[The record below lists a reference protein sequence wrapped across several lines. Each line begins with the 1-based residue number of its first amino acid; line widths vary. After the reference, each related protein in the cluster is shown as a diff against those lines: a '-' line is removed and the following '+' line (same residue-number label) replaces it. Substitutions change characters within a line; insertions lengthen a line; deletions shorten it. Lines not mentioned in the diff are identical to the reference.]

1 MNSPLRTHPL
11 RARVG
16 ALALVAVVS
25 AAATT
30 AVVLPQATAQSST
43 AAAPAP
49 QLVQG
54 LADFTHLVAQVG
66 PAVVNIEAVTD
77 GSSREVADRSDG
89 MPDNGMPDEAQIPE
103 IFRRFFGPD
112 MPSRGMPFR
121 GMPDPRERRGT
132 SLGSGFIVSADG
144 YVLTN
149 HHVVDGADKVTVKL
163 SDTREFQA
171 KVVGSDEKSDIA
183 LLKIDASGLP
193 VLRLGDSKDLKP
205 GQWVVAIGS
214 PFGLDH
220 SVTAGIVSAV
230 GRAAGA
236 EQQYV
241 PFIQTDVAINR
252 GNSGGPL
259 LNTRGEVVGINS
271 QIFSNSGG
279 YMGVSFAIPIDLA
292 MNAVKQ
298 IKATGKVQYGMIGVG
313 LQGMTSDFARA
324 MGLPDSRGALVRTV
338 TAGAPGAKAGLQP
351 GDVIRSVD
359 GRAIAQ
365 SSDLPPVIGAMA
377 PGTRVTLGVLR
388 DGKLHNM
395 DVVLAPLDDSLL
407 AGNDDDAGAPGAAP
421 ALPAGKPANALGL
434 AGEALDPA
442 DRRALDLEPGQGVG
456 LARVE
461 GEAARR
467 AGLRPGDVVLRVGR
481 VAVGSPAELDRAL
494 RDVKPGETVMLLL
507 NRGGNVQFVAV
518 SPDKAGSD
526 KAAAGRG

>member
-1 MNSPLRTHPL
+1 MNSPLRKGPL
-11 RARVG
+11 RVG
-16 ALALVAVVS
+16 AGALVLVAAVSV
-25 AAATT
+25 AATT
-30 AVVLPQATAQSST
+30 AVVLPQATAQSAV

-54 LADFTHLVAQVG
+54 LPDFTGLVAQVG
-66 PAVVNIEAVTD
+66 PAVVNIEATSD
-77 GSSREVADRSDG
+77 GSSREVASRRGGMPDDG
-89 MPDNGMPDEAQIPE
+89 MPGEDQIPE

-112 MPSRGMPFR
+112 MPGAPFR
-121 GMPDPRERRGT
+121 GMPDPGELRGT

-171 KVVGSDEKSDIA
+171 RVVGSDEKSDIA
-183 LLKIDASGLP
+183 LLKIDAKDLP
-193 VLRLGDSKDLKP
+193 VLRLGDSKDLRP

-298 IKATGKVQYGMIGVG
+298 IKATG
-313 LQGMTSDFARA
+313 
-324 MGLPDSRGALVRTV
+324 
-338 TAGAPGAKAGLQP
+338 
-351 GDVIRSVD
+351 
-359 GRAIAQ
+359 
-365 SSDLPPVIGAMA
+365 
-377 PGTRVTLGVLR
+377 
-388 DGKLHNM
+388 
-395 DVVLAPLDDSLL
+395 
-407 AGNDDDAGAPGAAP
+407 
-421 ALPAGKPANALGL
+421 
-434 AGEALDPA
+434 
-442 DRRALDLEPGQGVG
+442 
-456 LARVE
+456 
-461 GEAARR
+461 
-467 AGLRPGDVVLRVGR
+467 
-481 VAVGSPAELDRAL
+481 
-494 RDVKPGETVMLLL
+494 
-507 NRGGNVQFVAV
+507 
-518 SPDKAGSD
+518 
-526 KAAAGRG
+526 

>member
-1 MNSPLRTHPL
+1 MNDSSRVRPL
-11 RARVG
+11 RAKVG

-25 AAATT
+25 AATT
-30 AVVLPQATAQSST
+30 AVVLPQATAQS
-43 AAAPAP
+43 AAAVAPAP

-54 LADFTHLVAQVG
+54 LPDFTNLVSRVG
-66 PAVVNIEAVTD
+66 PAVVNIEATSD
-77 GSSREVADRSDG
+77 GSSDG
-89 MPDNGMPDEAQIPE
+89 DSARAMPDGEEIPE
-103 IFRRFFGPD
+103 IFRRFFGPGMMPGMPD
-112 MPSRGMPFR
+112 MPRGMPRDR
-121 GMPDPRERRGT
+121 GEGVSM
-132 SLGSGFIVSADG
+132 GSGFIISADG

-149 HHVVDGADKVTVKL
+149 HHVIDGADKVAVKL
-163 SDTREFQA
+163 SDTREFTA

-183 LLKIDASGLP
+183 LLKIEAKDLP
-193 VLRLGDSKDLKP
+193 TLRIGDSNDLRP

-279 YMGVSFAIPIDLA
+279 YMGVSFAIPVDLA

-298 IKATGKVQYGMIGVG
+298 LKESGKVQYGMIGVG
-313 LQGMTSDFARA
+313 LQAMTREFASA
-324 MGLPDSRGALVRTV
+324 MGLPDSRGALVRNV

-359 GRAIAQ
+359 GSPIQR
-365 SSDLPPVIGAMA
+365 SSDLPPIIGAMA
-377 PGTRVTLGVLR
+377 PGTKVTLGVLR
-388 DGKLHNM
+388 EGKLRNV
-395 DVVLAPLDDSLL
+395 DVVLAPLDEDLL
-407 AGNDDDAGAPGAAP
+407 AGNDDGDAAP
-421 ALPAGKPANALGL
+421 AAPAKAGYESANPLGL
-434 AGEALDPA
+434 VGKALDA
-442 DRRALDLEPGQGVG
+442 GDRRALDLDAGQGVG
-456 LARVE
+456 IARVE
-461 GEAARR
+461 GEAALR

-481 VAVGSPAELDRAL
+481 AAVGTPAQLDSAL
-494 RDVKPGETVMLLL
+494 RDVKPGSTVMLLL
-507 NRGGNVQFVAV
+507 NRRGNVQFVAV
-518 SPDKAGSD
+518 TADDDAKA
-526 KAAAGRG
+526 KAKG

>member
-1 MNSPLRTHPL
+1 MNNPLRAHPL
-11 RARVG
+11 RMGVG

-25 AAATT
+25 AAVTT
-30 AVVLPQATAQSST
+30 AVVLPQATAQSVT

-54 LADFTHLVAQVG
+54 LPDFTRLVAQVG

-77 GSSREVADRSDG
+77 GSSREVADRSG
-89 MPDNGMPDEAQIPE
+89 GLPDEDQIPE

-112 MPSRGMPFR
+112 MPGVPFR

-193 VLRLGDSKDLKP
+193 VLRLGDSKALQP

-313 LQGMTSDFARA
+313 LQAMTSDFARA
-324 MGLPDSRGALVRTV
+324 MGLPDSRGALVRDV
-338 TAGAPGAKAGLQP
+338 TAGAPGARAGLQP

-365 SSDLPPVIGAMA
+365 SSDLPPIIGAMA

-388 DGKLHNM
+388 EGKLRDM

-407 AGNDDDAGAPGAAP
+407 AGNRDDASTAPGAAP
-421 ALPAGKPANALGL
+421 ATPAYKPANPLGL
-434 AGEALDPA
+434 VGEALDA
-442 DRRALDLEPGQGVG
+442 GERRELGLEAGQGVG

-461 GEAARR
+461 GDAARR

-481 VAVGSPAELDRAL
+481 TAVATPAELDRAL

-518 SPDKAGSD
+518 SPG
-526 KAAAGRG
+526 KAAPDKD